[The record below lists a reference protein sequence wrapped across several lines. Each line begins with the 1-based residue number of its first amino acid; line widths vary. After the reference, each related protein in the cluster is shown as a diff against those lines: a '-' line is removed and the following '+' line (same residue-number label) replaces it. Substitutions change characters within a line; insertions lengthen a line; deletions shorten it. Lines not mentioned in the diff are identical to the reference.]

1 MSSTVL
7 DHQAL
12 GRSRIATQ
20 YTESQ
25 KFLAYIRS
33 LLASSAELEAV
44 LQKVAEQAD
53 IDLAEGV
60 NLDVIGEIV
69 GISRI
74 IPASVQLAFFG
85 FEDNPAAMVFGENGS
100 LGVGGRFY
108 DEGETYLATS
118 VLNDPEYRLLIR
130 AKIVKNHAVG
140 TNEDVIAG
148 LSYLFGSSN
157 MAIQVAVEDIGN
169 MAIQVAV
176 GRPLTYLE
184 KVLISE
190 LDILPRPG
198 GVRISQRVTYITTNY
213 FGFDGQNSALSFGE
227 EGQPITGGQFAEEF

>member
-7 DHQAL
+7 DHQSL
-12 GRSRIATQ
+12 GRSRVATQ

-25 KFLAYIRS
+25 KFLAYIRA
-33 LLASSAELEAV
+33 LLASSAELEAI
-44 LQKVAEQAD
+44 LQKTAEQVD

-85 FEDNPAAMVFGENGS
+85 FQDNAAALNFGEEGS
-100 LGVGGRFY
+100 QGIGARFY
-108 DEGETYLATS
+108 DEGEPYLATS
-118 VLNDPEYRLLIR
+118 VLNDPEFRLLIR
-130 AKIVKNHAVG
+130 AKIVKNHAMG

-148 LSYLFGSSN
+148 LAYLFGGG
-157 MAIQVAVEDIGN
+157 MAIQVAVEDIGG

-184 KVLISE
+184 KVLITN
-190 LDILPRPG
+190 LDVLPRPA
-198 GVRISQRVTYITTNY
+198 GVRISQRVTYSTTSY
-213 FGFDGQNSALSFGE
+213 FGFDGQNSAMSFGE
-227 EGQPITGGQFAEEF
+227 EGQPSVGGQFAEEF

>member
-7 DHQAL
+7 DHQSL

-20 YTESQ
+20 YTEST
-25 KFLAYIRS
+25 KFLAYIRG
-33 LLASSAELEAV
+33 LLAASAELEAV
-44 LQKVAEQAD
+44 LQKVAEQVD
-53 IDLAEGV
+53 IDIAEGV

-85 FEDNPAAMVFGENGS
+85 FQDNAAALNFGEEGAQ
-100 LGVGGRFY
+100 GVGGRFY
-108 DEGETYLATS
+108 DEGEPYLATS

-148 LSYLFGSSN
+148 LSYLFGGSN

-184 KVLISE
+184 KALISE
-190 LDILPRPG
+190 LDILPRPA
-198 GVRISQRVTYITTNY
+198 GVRISQRVTFDTNSY
-213 FGFDGQNSALSFGE
+213 FGFDGQNNALSFSE
-227 EGQPITGGQFAEEF
+227 EGQPATGGQFAEEF

>member
-7 DHQAL
+7 DHQSI
-12 GRSRIATQ
+12 GRSRVATQ

-25 KFLAYIRS
+25 KFLAYIRA

-44 LQKVAEQAD
+44 LQKVAEQVD

-74 IPASVQLAFFG
+74 IPESVQLSFFG
-85 FEDNPAAMVFGENGS
+85 FEDNIAALNFGEEGAI
-100 LGVGGRFY
+100 GIGGRLY
-108 DEGETYLATS
+108 DEGEPYLATS

-130 AKIVKNHAVG
+130 AKIVKNHALG

-148 LSYLFGSSN
+148 LAYLFGGGGAS
-157 MAIQVAVEDIGN
+157 IQMVVEDIGG

-176 GRPLTYLE
+176 GRQLTYLE
-184 KVLISE
+184 KVLITN
-190 LDILPRPG
+190 LDVLPRPA
-198 GVRISQRVTYITTNY
+198 GVRISQRVTYNANGY
-213 FGFDGQNSALSFGE
+213 FGFDGQLGALSFGE
-227 EGQPITGGQFAEEF
+227 EGQPSVGGQFAEEF